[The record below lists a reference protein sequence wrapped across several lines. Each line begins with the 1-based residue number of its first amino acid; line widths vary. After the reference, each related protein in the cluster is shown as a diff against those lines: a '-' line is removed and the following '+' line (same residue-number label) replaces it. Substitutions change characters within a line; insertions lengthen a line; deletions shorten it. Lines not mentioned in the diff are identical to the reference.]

1 MSERALGL
9 IAHWEQSWLTGAGQ
23 HIDNGPQACDLATC
37 VGLLELRGSNQ
48 PGKWKAK
55 VRAAQR
61 CAVLRERW
69 RAMTNRHQGL
79 LYKQLCAL
87 GARTPVD
94 LLEDLPS
101 QECCAPCQKR
111 FGDLRAWA
119 VHAFSVHGRVEES
132 RCLATGTQ
140 CPACLQQYSSN
151 VKLSRHI
158 RYSTRCRSQLL
169 PATHRT
175 APEPGTRSR
184 KAPDDGLCLLPT
196 MQAEGPRPL
205 QLAASIDAEPDRPSA
220 EVLDCL
226 THLDFDGG
234 LTCCTADEVWTRIR
248 QSFSCVCLQNS
259 RIRATALCWRTQL
272 QHAAHGAQGGP
283 YPMLLAASDWICQTD
298 IATWLVTDP
307 GAPTCAVNTFQSSG
321 LYLSILECAHICLPP
336 PCDSDE
342 GFISVHVG
350 EVPHSVPDAY
360 RTPPDLCYSHPATL
374 QAIARDATVDF
385 LESSDHGCH
394 YFLSTI
400 GLPLPHPEIVP
411 SSRQDC
417 VTQHDAAQLAGDLVR
432 LAVHHWSRGIRSCLI
447 LPSNADRA
455 YLPILRAPQLH
466 HVQGESHIALHN

>member
-1 MSERALGL
+1 
-9 IAHWEQSWLTGAGQ
+9 
-23 HIDNGPQACDLATC
+23 
-37 VGLLELRGSNQ
+37 
-48 PGKWKAK
+48 
-55 VRAAQR
+55 
-61 CAVLRERW
+61 
-69 RAMTNRHQGL
+69 MTNRHPGL

-169 PATHRT
+169 AATHRT

-226 THLDFDGG
+226 AHLDFDGG
-234 LTCCTADEVWTRIR
+234 LTCCTAEEVWTRIR

-307 GAPTCAVNTFQSSG
+307 GAPTCAVNTFKSSG

-360 RTPPDLCYSHPATL
+360 R
-374 QAIARDATVDF
+374 
-385 LESSDHGCH
+385 
-394 YFLSTI
+394 
-400 GLPLPHPEIVP
+400 PHPTY
-411 SSRQDC
+411 
-417 VTQHDAAQLAGDLVR
+417 VT
-432 LAVHHWSRGIRSCLI
+432 LI
-447 LPSNADRA
+447 LPHSRRSRGMP
-455 YLPILRAPQLH
+455 LWTFSRAPTMGVTISCPPLVCRYPIPRSFRPLARTASRNMMQHSLQATLYASLYITGAG
-466 HVQGESHIALHN
+466 VSVPA